1 MKNEQEEKKAV
12 PVEDNILSLSST
24 TAEMLMKDVSN
35 PEVTLNN
42 AQIEQIEKEIS
53 RKLKKE
59 RTFEAGMK

>member
-42 AQIEQIEKEIS
+42 A
-53 RKLKKE
+53 
-59 RTFEAGMK
+59 